1 MVIVFPSLKNIYI
14 LTEILISYSIVFNI
28 EMFHLSWINIG
39 VDVNEEIWLYFF
51 WLNQLSFVS
60 SYVGALS

>member
-14 LTEILISYSIVFNI
+14 LTEILISYSIVFSI